1 MLCVARLAAV
11 YSLAAAASAAAAPAA
26 PPLVPIFAAGDFGVP
41 QYRIPALTVTGKGT
55 LLAFAE
61 ARFQPEVDCGFKYLV
76 ARRSVDGGVT
86 WGPPAV
92 VAGGPAND
100 TSAGNPQAVYHPQTG
115 RVVVVYS
122 LQHLP
127 TPTGLCSPSDGVFV
141 VDDGGSDGLAWGVP
155 RNITDQLGPIAGH
168 TVPGPGAGIV
178 LTSASGPRAGRIVMS
193 GTKSPYGVDIS
204 FYSDDGG
211 TSWAPGTT
219 TMAKMDE
226 STLVELP
233 DGRVVINMRNPHLN
247 ATCKCRAYAVSAD
260 SGVSFG
266 PIAFDATLISPEC
279 EGSLLR
285 VGDSV
290 YFANPA
296 DTAQRANI
304 TIRRGTGLPGGWS
317 PSTLLVLP
325 GAAWGGYT
333 SLAGPIGAGG
343 ASGGIVLEHWPTDTN
358 VATIS
363 FTSFPLDF

>member
-1 MLCVARLAAV
+1 MCVARLAAACALV
-11 YSLAAAASAAAAPAA
+11 AAASAAAA

-41 QYRIPALTVTGKGT
+41 QYRIPALVVTGKGT

-61 ARFQPEVDCGFKYLV
+61 ARFRPQVDCGFKYLV

-100 TSAGNPQAVYHPQTG
+100 TSAGNPQVVYHPQTG
-115 RVVVVYS
+115 RVVLVYS
-122 LQHLP
+122 LQRLP

-141 VDDGGSDGLAWGVP
+141 VDDGGSDGLAWGAP

-193 GTKSPYGVDIS
+193 GTHAPYGVDTS

-211 TSWAPGTT
+211 ASWTPGTT
-219 TMAKMDE
+219 AMAKMDE
-226 STLVELP
+226 STLAELP
-233 DGRVVINMRNPHLN
+233 DGRVLINMRNPHLN
-247 ATCKCRAYAVSAD
+247 ATCKCRAYAVSTD

-266 PIAFDATLISPEC
+266 PVAFDATLISPEC

-285 VGDSV
+285 VGASV

-296 DTAQRANI
+296 STTQRADI
-304 TIRRGTGLPGGWS
+304 TVRRGTGLPGGWQ
-317 PSTLLVLP
+317 PNTLLVLP

-333 SLAGPIGAGG
+333 SLAGPIGDGT
-343 ASGGIVLEHWPTDTN
+343 SGGIVLEHWPTDTN
-358 VATIS
+358 LATIS
-363 FTSFPLDF
+363 FAAFPLAF